1 MISQQGRVMTEHNHA
16 VIWIDHREAR
26 VFHFNADD
34 VEKLVLHPD
43 TKHTHLH
50 HKANSLGSGHAAE
63 DHKYLASVVDAIGA
77 SHEVLVTGPGGA
89 KTELLKHISKHAPQR
104 LDSILGVETSDHPT
118 DGQIVAHARK
128 YFLAADLKTPQKS

>member
-1 MISQQGRVMTEHNHA
+1 MTEHNHA

-26 VFHFNADD
+26 VFHFSADD
-34 VEKLVLHPD
+34 VEKLVLHPENR
-43 TKHTHLH
+43 HTHLH

-63 DHKYLASVVDAIGA
+63 DREFLASVANAIGSA
-77 SHEVLVTGPGGA
+77 HEVLVTGPGGA
-89 KTELLKHISKHAPQR
+89 KTALVKYISQHDPRR

-128 YFLAADLKTPQKS
+128 YFLGADRRTPQK